1 MRSKAPLVLI
11 EQVIMILVFALTAA
25 LCLQMFTM
33 ADRLSVKYAAT
44 DRAVLEA
51 QNAAEW
57 MKQGQL
63 TEYLSEYKAV
73 GEKGAGMVL
82 FDEDWQV
89 TEYIEKAEYF
99 LQIIEVQTEQEN
111 LWKAEIVVL
120 AGEEELFRLSV
131 AGQKT
136 EVEEDA

>member
-1 MRSKAPLVLI
+1 MP
-11 EQVIMILVFALTAA
+11 
-25 LCLQMFTM
+25 
-33 ADRLSVKYAAT
+33 
-44 DRAVLEA
+44 